1 MFCSSIKEINR
12 LIRKGMSNI
21 YYREKNWHS
30 QIFDFLGTKISRN
43 ALTLRSKRV
52 QGIFGKH
59 LFWNYRF
66 QLSFVYKCLR
76 FLLICFAW
84 EMRCFYQSF
93 PRHRGWK
100 LKVQKT
106 TKRFCRRQSNDYRWL
121 QQHQHLSLTEK
132 LLQLFACKRKDLK
145 NHF

>member
-21 YYREKNWHS
+21 YYREELTLSNLW
-30 QIFDFLGTKISRN
+30 FSRN
-43 ALTLRSKRV
+43 ENFEKCTNFEKQKGTRYK
-52 QGIFGKH
+52 KH